1 MPGMKPGKVVSWKRL
16 LQSEA
21 SNLFRWFF
29 GSTLLKHGKH
39 AGNSNESA
47 NYIQIFHLA

>member
-21 SNLFRWFF
+21 SNLFLWFF

-39 AGNSNESA
+39 AGQRKR
-47 NYIQIFHLA
+47 IRQVGFTLQP